1 MKNPF
6 KRKAQTN
13 TQLVGLVALAI
24 VMGIGYK
31 LGEAAKSAK
40 PIAAKTIETEQKPA
54 LALVPVSDPQ

>member
-6 KRKAQTN
+6 KRKTSTGT
-13 TQLVGLVALAI
+13 TQLVGLVALAV

-40 PIAAKTIETEQKPA
+40 PIAAKPVEEQKPA
-54 LALVPVSDPQ
+54 LALVPVDPP